1 MCCICQ
7 LEGDDANADISMTLT
22 LFLQSCTEDCLAP
35 PWSNNQSSPLIK
47 CYEILAF
54 PVFFCGHIHT
64 VAAVMKIAAFPV
76 FFGGHIHT
84 VAAVMKIAGHELL
97 NMTPRKGRQ
106 EYAVALRE
114 AN

>member
-1 MCCICQ
+1 
-7 LEGDDANADISMTLT
+7 
-22 LFLQSCTEDCLAP
+22 
-35 PWSNNQSSPLIK
+35 
-47 CYEILAF
+47 
-54 PVFFCGHIHT
+54 
-64 VAAVMKIAAFPV
+64 MKIAAFPV

-114 AN
+114 ANWLQSLVRMLFPDIEPLKIEWLNWIELVHSTVFRCL